1 MAEPVK
7 RDEALAAAVR
17 EAFQRH
23 MENARLA
30 AQALK
35 DKQAE
40 TQASRPAA
48 VPALPSVSRDPRLR
62 VPEAANERGAT
73 PAQAVSRAPVRPASA
88 IERPTGAS
96 IERLVA
102 LASTPK
108 PAEAQTEPT
117 QPKPTP
123 VDAKPSELKL
133 VEIET
138 KPIEPKPIEAKAP
151 DPVDEPLAKPANVK
165 APDPN
170 IQPAPKP
177 EEAGTQVDPP
187 MDFGEALFIEIAPE
201 LDRKAEDEVPRLPKA
216 ASLPGPLDVKAD
228 LPSNEEGVRQP
239 PSRERPRLA
248 QVATSDEVEV
258 AHTKPAVRLETAA
271 AAPISL
277 APARPQSRFGA
288 NAATGAGKPA
298 ASQTALANE
307 AIFGKKSAI
316 RRPIRIP
323 AALIISVLVGGA
335 IAAVGGFAWSNQDK
349 IQGLVALLAPP
360 ASKLPETKVAVV
372 SPPLT
377 LPVPAPP
384 SNPVAMPARPVSS
397 PAPIQSSSAVRSVT
411 TVAITLDEVDE
422 AIQNARELAASGD
435 VDGAR
440 AALESYKTGSDARAL
455 FALAETYD
463 PAMVHD
469 ASKADPAQAK
479 AYYEAAAK
487 AGSQDTADRIARLQ
501 LAHAN

>member
-40 TQASRPAA
+40 TQASRLAA
-48 VPALPSVSRDPRLR
+48 VPAPPSASRDLRLR
-62 VPEAANERGAT
+62 VPEPANERGTT
-73 PAQAVSRAPVRPASA
+73 PTLPVSRVPVRPALA
-88 IERPTGAS
+88 IERSTGAS

-108 PAEAQTEPT
+108 PAEARTEPT
-117 QPKPTP
+117 QAEPAPT
-123 VDAKPSELKL
+123 DTKPSELKL
-133 VEIET
+133 VEIKT
-138 KPIEPKPIEAKAP
+138 KPIEPKPTEAKAP
-151 DPVDEPLAKPANVK
+151 VPIDEPLAKPANVR

-170 IQPAPKP
+170 IQLAPKP
-177 EEAGTQVDPP
+177 EEAGTQVDSP
-187 MDFGEALFIEIAPE
+187 MDFGEALFIEISPE
-201 LDRKAEDEVPRLPKA
+201 LDRKGEDEVPRLPKA

-228 LPSNEEGVRQP
+228 LPPDEEGVRQH

-298 ASQTALANE
+298 PSQTALANE

-323 AALIISVLVGGA
+323 AALMISVLVGGA
-335 IAAVGGFAWSNQDK
+335 IAAVGGFAWTNQDK

-360 ASKLPETKVAVV
+360 APKLPETKVAVV
-372 SPPLT
+372 SPPLAA
-377 LPVPAPP
+377 PVPAPP
-384 SNPVAMPARPVSS
+384 STPVAMPARPFSS
-397 PAPIQSSSAVRSVT
+397 AAPIQSSSAVRSVT